1 MAGSAAT
8 GLVTAN
14 PAMGAAGLVSSE
26 PVEKRGKNP
35 QEAADQI
42 GVARIVIVVDR
53 HGEVIEG
60 SQRVAVFGLE
70 EAQVG
75 RKV

>member
-1 MAGSAAT
+1 MVAAGSYRPSRSKNAAR
-8 GLVTAN
+8 N
-14 PAMGAAGLVSSE
+14 RQGAADHV
-26 PVEKRGKNP
+26 
-35 QEAADQI
+35 
-42 GVARIVIVVDR
+42 GVARVVIVADR

-70 EAQVG
+70 AAQVG